1 MRIAVCDD
9 NAVFGKELTEFVR
22 NAVISSSIYDDDF
35 KIEYIQD
42 SRLLISYLQN
52 HDVDILFL
60 DISMP
65 EVNGFDIAKYICDND
80 LSVYLIFVSGFENN
94 VFYSL
99 RYRPF
104 RFVRKEKYKE
114 EVMEALNAAYKELLS
129 KYRYIMISNHNDV
142 MPVRISRII
151 YTEKEKGSNYLII
164 YSLDDVYRYR
174 GTLAEFEALVKG
186 CNFTKASA
194 NAFINMEH
202 IINIQDGTVYLK
214 GDRKYYIT
222 SSKYRNSVVQEFFR
236 FMRKE

>member
-9 NAVFGKELTEFVR
+9 NSAFGEELTAYVK
-22 NAVISSSIYDDDF
+22 NAVMTSGIYDDDF
-35 KIEYIQD
+35 KIEYIQ
-42 SRLLISYLQN
+42 SSKELIAYLQS

-65 EVNGFDIAKYICDND
+65 EVSGFDIAKYICDNE
-80 LSVYLIFVSGFENN
+80 LSVFLIFVSGFENN

-104 RFVRKEKYKE
+104 RFIRKEKYRE
-114 EVMEALNAAYKELLS
+114 EIIEALNAAYRELLS
-129 KYRYIMISNHNDV
+129 KYRYIMIGNHNDV
-142 MPVRISRII
+142 MPVRISRIL
-151 YTEKEKGSNYLII
+151 YAEKEKGSNYLAI

-174 GTLAEFEALVKG
+174 GTLSEFETLVKG
-186 CNFTKASA
+186 CNFTKPSS

-202 IINIQDGTVYLK
+202 IINIQDSTVYLK
-214 GDRKYYIT
+214 GNRKYYMT
-222 SSKYRNSVVQEFFR
+222 SAKYKNQVMQEFFR